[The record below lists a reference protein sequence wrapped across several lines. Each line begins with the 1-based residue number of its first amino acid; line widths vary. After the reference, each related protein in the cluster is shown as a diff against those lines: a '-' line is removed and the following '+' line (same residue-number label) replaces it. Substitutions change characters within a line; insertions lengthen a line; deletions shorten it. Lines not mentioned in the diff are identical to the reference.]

1 MSAKPNTSLNERTKH
16 SSSTFMDSVSVP
28 SMSNMTRCMGSGLT
42 RIRRNYV
49 ASISAVTQAMFGIK
63 GMHRSISYLRLM
75 VVARQLIHG
84 SGLGGA
90 EQDYRTRKQQAR
102 RHQRD
107 QSFK

>member
-1 MSAKPNTSLNERTKH
+1 
-16 SSSTFMDSVSVP
+16 
-28 SMSNMTRCMGSGLT
+28 
-42 RIRRNYV
+42 
-49 ASISAVTQAMFGIK
+49 MFGIK

-90 EQDYRTRKQQAR
+90 EQDYRTRKQQPR